1 MKIKIFAFLS
11 VLLIAV
17 CPSHAQTT
25 IPHPYIGVN
34 SNQTFATPMDS
45 IVEKLLAHQKQIR
58 SKKSVISNG
67 QIVVDVNQNWNDTG
81 WVNSS
86 RDITIYDANG
96 YDTNDLE
103 QTWNDTGWINS
114 YRYSLTYDASG
125 HDTSEWVQTW
135 IGSG

>member
-67 QIVVDVNQNWNDTG
+67 QIVVDIQQNWNDTG
-81 WVNSS
+81 WVNFSNESS
-86 RDITIYDANG
+86 IYDSHGN
-96 YDTNDLE
+96 E
-103 QTWNDTGWINS
+103 V
-114 YRYSLTYDASG
+114 YSLIEIWTDIVWVNWFQ
-125 HDTSEWVQTW
+125 DTFTRD
-135 IGSG
+135 GNDHLTNN